1 MASIVDK
8 QTMDEYK
15 KIHINCCGLNIYNK
29 VPSYKKT
36 KKIIKN

>member
-1 MASIVDK
+1 
-8 QTMDEYK
+8 MDEYK